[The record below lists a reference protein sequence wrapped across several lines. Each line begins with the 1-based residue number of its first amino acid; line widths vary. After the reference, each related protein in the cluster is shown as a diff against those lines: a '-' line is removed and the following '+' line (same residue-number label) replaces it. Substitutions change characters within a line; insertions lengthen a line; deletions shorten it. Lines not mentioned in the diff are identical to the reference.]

1 MKITEMIGAAV
12 VAGLLAVAAGF
23 YIASLRSQLDLAAEE
38 LTHAK
43 QGVVDRDNI
52 IGQLRETER
61 TNDLARAR
69 LEGERSGIRSL
80 LETRENQ
87 IRNLQRE
94 NDEYRAWAAIAVPLP
109 VSRMREHGPIVGA
122 AAYRERMSPGPGLP
136 PAGSNGGK

>member
-1 MKITEMIGAAV
+1 MKIGAMIGAAV

-23 YIASLRSQLDLAAEE
+23 YIASLRSQLELAGEE
-38 LTHAK
+38 LATAK

-122 AAYRERMSPGPGLP
+122 AAYRERMSQGAALP
-136 PAGSNGGK
+136 PAGGDGGK